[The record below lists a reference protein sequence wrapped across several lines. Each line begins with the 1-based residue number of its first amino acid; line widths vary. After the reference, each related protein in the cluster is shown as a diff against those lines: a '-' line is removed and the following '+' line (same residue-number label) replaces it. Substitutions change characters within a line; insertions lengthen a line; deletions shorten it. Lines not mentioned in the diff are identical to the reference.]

1 MSLFT
6 NPNADASRLQSHPT
20 LTSHTPNTIATI
32 TAAKT
37 TAARTTKKALTGVF
51 AALLVASMSATSV
64 SAATKGKAK
73 AKPKLK
79 VTAPKA
85 TTAPTT
91 PPATVAA
98 TVAPTAAP
106 TTAKPVGPSGSTV
119 TAEGISA
126 ARCEA
131 NKKAG
136 KITYLSGFDYAATAS
151 IVEMVVADA
160 KGYFAKM
167 CLDVDVKASFS
178 TVNYALVADN
188 KAQFASSGSYVELVR
203 NTPKERPLVAVYELG
218 KTAIE
223 TLMVRDDGKLKNIT
237 DLRNKT
243 IGIKG
248 DVPPSIQLMLSKA
261 GLKRGTDYKEQN
273 VDGFN
278 PVAHFSLPIDALPG
292 FKSNEPGQL
301 SRNNPPIPVTT
312 FDPTD
317 YNINGSFGLVY
328 TNTKF
333 VKEHPTAAQDFV
345 RAALK
350 GYQDSAADIDEAVA
364 ICVKKINATGN
375 RNFLSPV
382 GEGFRWKVEAKIV
395 ADNTP
400 AGTAIGLMNA
410 RRFSTQLDEYFDAGI
425 LKEKPAVA
433 DTFDDSLVKGVYGS
447 DLKVIWPK

>member
-1 MSLFT
+1 MHILWSSSVNHLSIPTSDEPRRRSFKT
-6 NPNADASRLQSHPT
+6 AASK
-20 LTSHTPNTIATI
+20 TIAGFFAVSLVAGLSAPLAFAATKSTI
-32 TAAKT
+32 KPKAKAPAKAKT
-37 TAARTTKKALTGVF
+37 TQ
-51 AALLVASMSATSV
+51 
-64 SAATKGKAK
+64 AK
-73 AKPKLK
+73 
-79 VTAPKA
+79 
-85 TTAPTT
+85 
-91 PPATVAA
+91 A
-98 TVAPTAAP
+98 TVAPTTVTPTAAP
-106 TTAKPVGPSGSTV
+106 STV
-119 TAEGISA
+119 AKAAGPTGNTVSAEGISA

-178 TVNYALVADN
+178 TANYALVADN
-188 KAQFASSGSYVELVR
+188 KAQFASAGSYVELVR

-218 KTAIE
+218 KTAVE
-223 TLMVRDDGKLKNIT
+223 TLMLRDDGKLKNIT
-237 DLRNKT
+237 DLRGKT

-248 DVPPSIQLMLSKA
+248 DLPPSIQLMLNKA
-261 GLKRGTDYKEQN
+261 GLKRGTDYREQN

-292 FKSNEPGQL
+292 YKSNEPGQL
-301 SRNNPPIPVTT
+301 SRNTPPVRITT
-312 FDPTD
+312 FDPTE

-328 TNTKF
+328 TNAKF

-350 GYQDSAADIDEAVA
+350 GYQDAAADTDEAVA

-382 GEGFRWKVEAKIV
+382 GEGFRWKVESQIV
-395 ADNTP
+395 ADSTP
-400 AGTAIGLMNA
+400 VGTAIGLMNA
-410 RRFSTQLDEYFDAGI
+410 RRFSTQLDEYFEAGI
-425 LKEKPAVA
+425 LKERPSVS
-433 DTFDDSLVKGVYGS
+433 DTFDESLAKGVYGS
-447 DLKVIWPK
+447 DRKVIWPK

>member
-1 MSLFT
+1 MFAVVLVVG
-6 NPNADASRLQSHPT
+6 ASAS
-20 LTSHTPNTIATI
+20 SAS
-32 TAAKT
+32 AAKAALRPKAKVAKTVRPKT
-37 TAARTTKKALTGVF
+37 TAAPVRVAASVTPTT
-51 AALLVASMSATSV
+51 SPATAPSTV
-64 SAATKGKAK
+64 
-73 AKPKLK
+73 AKPLG
-79 VTAPKA
+79 
-85 TTAPTT
+85 PT
-91 PPATVAA
+91 
-98 TVAPTAAP
+98 
-106 TTAKPVGPSGSTV
+106 GSAV

-188 KAQFASSGSYVELVR
+188 KAQFASAGSYVELVR
-203 NTPKERPLVAVYELG
+203 NTPKERPLLAVYELG

-237 DLRNKT
+237 DLRTKT

-248 DVPPSIQLMLSKA
+248 DLPPSIQLMLNKA
-261 GLKRGTDYKEQN
+261 GLKRGVDYKEQN

-292 FKSNEPGQL
+292 YKSNEPGQL
-301 SRNNPPIPVTT
+301 ARNIPPVKIAT
-312 FDPTD
+312 FDPTE

-328 TNTKF
+328 TNAKF

-350 GYQDSAADIDEAVA
+350 GYQDAAADTDEAVA

-395 ADNTP
+395 ADSTP
-400 AGTAIGLMNA
+400 LGTPIGVMNA

-425 LKEKPAVA
+425 LKERPAVA
-433 DTFDDSLVKGVYGS
+433 DTFDESIAKGIYSS
-447 DLKVIWPK
+447 DLKVVWPR

>member
-1 MSLFT
+1 MHHF
-6 NPNADASRLQSHPT
+6 SHP
-20 LTSHTPNTIATI
+20 SVDVSRHQSAQGNNRYFAKSIAGLFAAVLVVGVSAPSAF
-32 TAAKT
+32 AAKS
-37 TAARTTKKALTGVF
+37 ALKPKASK
-51 AALLVASMSATSV
+51 A
-64 SAATKGKAK
+64 AK
-73 AKPKLK
+73 ATVP
-79 VTAPKA
+79 
-85 TTAPTT
+85 PTT
-91 PPATVAA
+91 A

-106 TTAKPVGPSGSTV
+106 TLAPTTVAKPSGPTGSTV

-178 TVNYALVADN
+178 TANYALVAEN
-188 KAQFASSGSYVELVR
+188 KAHFASAGSYVELVR
-203 NTPKERPLVAVYELG
+203 NTPKERPLLAVYELG
-218 KTAIE
+218 KTAVE

-237 DLRNKT
+237 DLRNKV

-248 DVPPSIQLMLSKA
+248 DLPPSLQLMLNKA
-261 GLKRGTDYKEQN
+261 GLKRGVDYKEQN

-292 FKSNEPGQL
+292 YKSNEPGQL
-301 SRNNPPIPVTT
+301 ARNTPPVKITT
-312 FDPTD
+312 FDPTE

-328 TNTKF
+328 TNAKF
-333 VKEHPTAAQDFV
+333 MKEHPTAAQDFV

-350 GYQDSAADIDEAVA
+350 GYQDAAADTDEAVA

-395 ADNTP
+395 ADSTP
-400 AGTAIGLMNA
+400 PGTPIGVMNA
-410 RRFSTQLDEYFDAGI
+410 RRFSAQLDEYFDAGV

-433 DTFDDSLVKGVYGS
+433 DTFDEAIAKGVYGS
-447 DLKVIWPK
+447 DLKVVWPK

>member
-1 MSLFT
+1 MNPLSTSRFRPSRPQSPQPTSGRSRKQNRVLTGLFAAVVLSGMT
-6 NPNADASRLQSHPT
+6 APSAF
-20 LTSHTPNTIATI
+20 
-32 TAAKT
+32 AAK
-37 TAARTTKKALTGVF
+37 AA
-51 AALLVASMSATSV
+51 
-64 SAATKGKAK
+64 AK
-73 AKPKLK
+73 AKPK
-79 VTAPKA
+79 ASAKA
-85 TTAPTT
+85 KTTVPPTT
-91 PPATVAA
+91 AA
-98 TVAPTAAP
+98 TVAPTATP
-106 TTAKPVGPSGSTV
+106 TTVAAAATKAAGPTGNTV
-119 TAEGISA
+119 SAEGISP

-151 IVEMVVADA
+151 IVEMVVADT

-178 TVNYALVADN
+178 TANYALVADN
-188 KAQFASSGSYVELVR
+188 KAQFASAGSYVELVR
-203 NTPKERPLVAVYELG
+203 NTPKERPLLAVYELG
-218 KTAIE
+218 KTAVE

-237 DLRNKT
+237 DLRGKT

-248 DVPPSIQLMLSKA
+248 DLPPSIQLMLNKA

-292 FKSNEPGQL
+292 YKSNEPGQL
-301 SRNNPPIPVTT
+301 ARSTPPVKFTA
-312 FDPTD
+312 FDPTE

-328 TNTKF
+328 TNAKF

-350 GYQDSAADIDEAVA
+350 GYQDAAADTDEAVA

-395 ADNTP
+395 ADATP
-400 AGTAIGLMNA
+400 QGTPIGVMNA
-410 RRFSTQLDEYFDAGI
+410 RRFSTQLDEYLEAGI
-425 LKEKPAVA
+425 LKDKPAVS
-433 DTFDDSLVKGVYGS
+433 DTFDEAIAKGVYGS

>member
-1 MSLFT
+1 MNPLFT
-6 NPNADASRLQSHPT
+6 PATTASTRVNGTST
-20 LTSHTPNTIATI
+20 LT
-32 TAAKT
+32 KT
-37 TAARTTKKALTGVF
+37 VVGFF
-51 AALLVASMSATSV
+51 AAALAIGVGAPAA
-64 SAATKGKAK
+64 SAATKATTKPKAKAIK
-73 AKPKLK
+73 AKPK
-79 VTAPKA
+79 
-85 TTAPTT
+85 
-91 PPATVAA
+91 A
-98 TVAPTAAP
+98 TVAPTTVASAVAATAAP
-106 TTAKPVGPSGSTV
+106 TTVAKPAGPSGSTV
-119 TAEGISA
+119 TAEGISP

-178 TVNYALVADN
+178 TANYALVADN
-188 KAQFASSGSYVELVR
+188 KAQFASAGSYVELVR
-203 NTPKERPLVAVYELG
+203 NTPKERPLLAVYELG
-218 KTAIE
+218 KTAVE

-248 DVPPSIQLMLSKA
+248 DLPPSLQLMLNKA

-292 FKSNEPGQL
+292 YKSNEPGQL
-301 SRNNPPIPVTT
+301 SRNTPPVKITT
-312 FDPTD
+312 FDPTE

-328 TNTKF
+328 TNAKF
-333 VKEHPTAAQDFV
+333 VKDHPTAAQDFV

-350 GYQDSAADIDEAVA
+350 GYADAAADTDEAVA

-395 ADNTP
+395 ADSTP
-400 AGTAIGLMNA
+400 TGTAIGVMNA
-410 RRFSTQLDEYFDAGI
+410 RRFSTQLDEYFEAGI
-425 LKEKPAVA
+425 LSAKPSVG
-433 DTFDDSLVKGVYGS
+433 DTFDESLAKGVYGS
-447 DLKVIWPK
+447 DLKVVWPK

>member
-1 MSLFT
+1 MSPLLTPLFC
-6 NPNADASRLQSHPT
+6 ASRRVSANTPDT
-20 LTSHTPNTIATI
+20 RNTPNIAKSNTQVANSKTFARTIAG
-32 TAAKT
+32 
-37 TAARTTKKALTGVF
+37 LF
-51 AALLVASMSATSV
+51 AAVLAVGVSAPAA
-64 SAATKGKAK
+64 SAATATKPKAKATKAK
-73 AKPKLK
+73 AKPK
-79 VTAPKA
+79 A
-85 TTAPTT
+85 TVPPT
-91 PPATVAA
+91 TVAA
-98 TVAPTAAP
+98 TPAPTAAP
-106 TTAKPVGPSGSTV
+106 TSVTKPAGPSGSTV

-178 TVNYALVADN
+178 TANYALVADN

-328 TNTKF
+328 TNARF

-350 GYQDSAADIDEAVA
+350 GYQDSATDIDEAVA

-400 AGTAIGLMNA
+400 AGTPIGVMNA

-425 LKEKPAVA
+425 LKEKPAVT
-433 DTFDDSLVKGVYGS
+433 DTFDDSLAKGVYGS

>member
-1 MSLFT
+1 MNHLSIPTSDEPRRRSFKT
-6 NPNADASRLQSHPT
+6 AASK
-20 LTSHTPNTIATI
+20 TIAGFFAVSLVAGLSAPLAFAATKSTI
-32 TAAKT
+32 KPKAKAPAKAKT
-37 TAARTTKKALTGVF
+37 TQ
-51 AALLVASMSATSV
+51 
-64 SAATKGKAK
+64 AK
-73 AKPKLK
+73 AT
-79 VTAPKA
+79 V
-85 TTAPTT
+85 APTT
-91 PPATVAA
+91 VT
-98 TVAPTAAP
+98 PTAAP
-106 TTAKPVGPSGSTV
+106 TTVAKAARPTGNTV
-119 TAEGISA
+119 SAEGISA

-178 TVNYALVADN
+178 TANYALVADN
-188 KAQFASSGSYVELVR
+188 KAQFASAGSYVELVR

-218 KTAIE
+218 KTAVE
-223 TLMVRDDGKLKNIT
+223 TLMLRDDGKLKNIT
-237 DLRNKT
+237 DLRGKT

-248 DVPPSIQLMLSKA
+248 DLPPSIQLMLNKA
-261 GLKRGTDYKEQN
+261 GLKRGTDYREQN

-292 FKSNEPGQL
+292 YKSNEPGQL
-301 SRNNPPIPVTT
+301 SRNTPPVRITT
-312 FDPTD
+312 FDPTE

-328 TNTKF
+328 TNAKF

-350 GYQDSAADIDEAVA
+350 GYQDAAADTDEAVA

-382 GEGFRWKVEAKIV
+382 GEGFRWKVESQIV
-395 ADNTP
+395 ADSTP
-400 AGTAIGLMNA
+400 VGTAIGLMNA
-410 RRFSTQLDEYFDAGI
+410 RRFSTQLDEYFEAGI
-425 LKEKPAVA
+425 LKERPSVS
-433 DTFDDSLVKGVYGS
+433 DTFDESLAKGVYGS
-447 DLKVIWPK
+447 DRKVIWPK

>member
-1 MSLFT
+1 M
-6 NPNADASRLQSHPT
+6 NPLSTPFENASRHA
-20 LTSHTPNTIATI
+20 TSTSTFTKTVAGLFAAVFVLGVSAPSAS
-32 TAAKT
+32 AAK
-37 TAARTTKKALTGVF
+37 
-51 AALLVASMSATSV
+51 AAL
-64 SAATKGKAK
+64 KPKAK
-73 AKPKLK
+73 AGKVAKP
-79 VTAPKA
+79 
-85 TTAPTT
+85 
-91 PPATVAA
+91 AA
-98 TVAPTAAP
+98 TVAPTTVAATAAAP
-106 TTAKPVGPSGSTV
+106 TTVAKPAGPAGSTV
-119 TAEGISA
+119 TAEGISP

-178 TVNYALVADN
+178 TANYALVADN
-188 KAQFASSGSYVELVR
+188 KAQFASAGSYVELVR
-203 NTPKERPLVAVYELG
+203 NTPKERPLLAVYELG
-218 KTAIE
+218 KTAVE

-237 DLRNKT
+237 DLRTKT

-248 DVPPSIQLMLSKA
+248 DLPPSIQLMLSKA
-261 GLKRGTDYKEQN
+261 GLKRGSDYKEQN

-292 FKSNEPGQL
+292 YKSNEPGQL
-301 SRNNPPIPVTT
+301 ARNTPPVKITT
-312 FDPTD
+312 FDPTE
-317 YNINGSFGLVY
+317 YNISGSFGLVY
-328 TNTKF
+328 TNAKF
-333 VKEHPTAAQDFV
+333 VKDHPTAAQDFV

-350 GYQDSAADIDEAVA
+350 GYSDAAADTDEAVA

-382 GEGFRWKVEAKIV
+382 GEGFRWKVESKIV

-400 AGTAIGLMNA
+400 TGTPIGVMNA

-425 LKEKPAVA
+425 LKEKPAVG
-433 DTFDDSLVKGVYGS
+433 DTFDESLAKGVYGS
-447 DLKVIWPK
+447 DLKVVWPK

>member
-1 MSLFT
+1 MSLLST
-6 NPNADASRLQSHPT
+6 PNADATRRQPH
-20 LTSHTPNTIATI
+20 
-32 TAAKT
+32 
-37 TAARTTKKALTGVF
+37 RFTTKKAVTGLF
-51 AALLVASMSATSV
+51 AALLVASLSATSV
-64 SAATKGKAK
+64 SAATKTKAK
-73 AKPKLK
+73 AKSKAK
-79 VTAPKA
+79 VAAPKA
-85 TTAPTT
+85 TTAPI
-91 PPATVAA
+91 TVATDA
-98 TVAPTAAP
+98 TTVVPTAAP
-106 TTAKPVGPSGSTV
+106 TTVAKTAGLAGNTV
-119 TAEGISA
+119 SAEGISA

-237 DLRNKT
+237 DLRGKT

-248 DVPPSIQLMLSKA
+248 DLPPSIQLMLNKA
-261 GLKRGTDYKEQN
+261 GLKRGVDYKEQN

-301 SRNNPPIPVTT
+301 ARATPPVKITA
-312 FDPTD
+312 FDPTE

-350 GYQDSAADIDEAVA
+350 GYEDSAKNIDEAVD

-382 GEGFRWKVEAKIV
+382 GEGFRWKIEAKIV

-410 RRFSTQLDEYFDAGI
+410 RRFTTQLDEYFDAGV
-425 LKEKPAVA
+425 LKEKPVVA
-433 DTFDDSLVKGVYGS
+433 DTFDDSLAKGVYGS

>member
-1 MSLFT
+1 MHPFSTPSVDAVSRRQRVQSSVHRLSNKRYLAESMAGLFAAVLAVGVSA
-6 NPNADASRLQSHPT
+6 PSA
-20 LTSHTPNTIATI
+20 I
-32 TAAKT
+32 AAK
-37 TAARTTKKALTGVF
+37 
-51 AALLVASMSATSV
+51 ATL
-64 SAATKGKAK
+64 KPKAK
-73 AKPKLK
+73 SSKVAKPKAA
-79 VTAPKA
+79 VP
-85 TTAPTT
+85 PT
-91 PPATVAA
+91 PVAV

-106 TTAKPVGPSGSTV
+106 TTVAKPSGPTGSTV

-151 IVEMVVADA
+151 IVELVVADA

-178 TVNYALVADN
+178 TANYALVADN
-188 KAQFASSGSYVELVR
+188 KAQFASAGSYVELVR
-203 NTPKERPLVAVYELG
+203 NTPKERPLLAVYELG
-218 KTAIE
+218 KTAVE

-237 DLRNKT
+237 DLRGKT

-248 DVPPSIQLMLSKA
+248 DLPPSLQLMLNKA
-261 GLKRGTDYKEQN
+261 GLKRGSDYKEQN

-292 FKSNEPGQL
+292 YKSNEPGQL
-301 SRNNPPIPVTT
+301 ARNTPPVKITT
-312 FDPTD
+312 FDPTE

-328 TNTKF
+328 TNAKF

-350 GYQDSAADIDEAVA
+350 GYADAAADTDEAVA
-364 ICVKKINATGN
+364 LCVKKINATGN

-395 ADNTP
+395 ADSTP
-400 AGTAIGLMNA
+400 AGTAIGVMNA
-410 RRFSTQLDEYFDAGI
+410 RRFSTQLDEYFEAGI

-433 DTFDDSLVKGVYGS
+433 DTFDESLAKGVYGS

>member
-1 MSLFT
+1 MHPFFT
-6 NPNADASRLQSHPT
+6 PSVDAASRRQRVRSSVHRLSNQRYFTKSIAGLFAAVFVVGVSAPSAFAARAT
-20 LTSHTPNTIATI
+20 LKPK
-32 TAAKT
+32 AKT
-37 TAARTTKKALTGVF
+37 
-51 AALLVASMSATSV
+51 
-64 SAATKGKAK
+64 GKV
-73 AKPKLK
+73 AKPK
-79 VTAPKA
+79 
-85 TTAPTT
+85 TTVALT
-91 PPATVAA
+91 PVAA
-98 TVAPTAAP
+98 TPAPTAAP
-106 TTAKPVGPSGSTV
+106 TTIVKSSGPTGNTV
-119 TAEGISA
+119 TADGISA

-131 NKKAG
+131 NKTAG

-178 TVNYALVADN
+178 TANYALVADN
-188 KAQFASSGSYVELVR
+188 KAQFASAGSYVELVR
-203 NTPKERPLVAVYELG
+203 NTPKERPLLAVYELG
-218 KTAIE
+218 KTAVE

-248 DVPPSIQLMLSKA
+248 DLPPSIQLMLNKA

-292 FKSNEPGQL
+292 YKSNEPGQL
-301 SRNNPPIPVTT
+301 ARNTPPVRITT
-312 FDPTD
+312 FDPTE

-328 TNTKF
+328 TNAKF
-333 VKEHPTAAQDFV
+333 VKDHPTAAQDFV

-350 GYQDSAADIDEAVA
+350 GYADAAADTDEAVA

-395 ADNTP
+395 ADSTP
-400 AGTAIGLMNA
+400 TGTAIGVMNA

-425 LKEKPAVA
+425 LKEKPSVG
-433 DTFDDSLVKGVYGS
+433 DTFDESLAKGVYGS
-447 DLKVIWPK
+447 DLKVVWPK

>member
-1 MSLFT
+1 M
-6 NPNADASRLQSHPT
+6 NPLSTPQMGASRHQSAPQSAPQSAQAQSSK
-20 LTSHTPNTIATI
+20 SHRLVTGLLAAALFSGVSAPSALAAKATI
-32 TAAKT
+32 KPKAKAKT
-37 TAARTTKKALTGVF
+37 TA
-51 AALLVASMSATSV
+51 
-64 SAATKGKAK
+64 
-73 AKPKLK
+73 
-79 VTAPKA
+79 KA
-85 TTAPTT
+85 TATLPPNTAS
-91 PPATVAA
+91 A

-106 TTAKPVGPSGSTV
+106 TTVAKPAGPTGNSV

-178 TVNYALVADN
+178 TANYALVADN

-203 NTPKERPLVAVYELG
+203 NTPKERPLLAVYELG

-237 DLRNKT
+237 DLRGKT

-301 SRNNPPIPVTT
+301 ARNTPPIKITA
-312 FDPTD
+312 FDPTE

-328 TNTKF
+328 TNAKF
-333 VKEHPTAAQDFV
+333 VKDHPTAAQDFV
-345 RAALK
+345 RAALR
-350 GYQDSAADIDEAVA
+350 GYEDSAKNIDEAVE

-382 GEGFRWKVEAKIV
+382 GEGFRWRIEAKIV

-400 AGTAIGLMNA
+400 AGTAIGVMNA
-410 RRFSTQLDEYFDAGI
+410 RRFSTQLDEYFDAGV
-425 LKEKPAVA
+425 LKEKPVVG
-433 DTFDDSLVKGVYGS
+433 DTFDEAIAKGVYGS
-447 DLKVIWPK
+447 DLKVIWPR